1 MLKQNKVLY
10 EKEKLN
16 RFIEQ
21 WHNISKE
28 GKRIVKSG
36 YTGML
41 E

>member
-21 WHNISKE
+21 WHKISKE
-28 GKRIVKSG
+28 GK
-36 YTGML
+36 